1 MKTIGPELLKKM
13 LKAAANYLN
22 LNVDKINALNVFPVP
37 DGDTGTNMNFT
48 ILGAIK
54 EINGK
59 TFDEVGKLAEL
70 ASYGSLKGARGN
82 SGVILS
88 QLIRGF
94 AKELKGSKE
103 IDVNLFVLG
112 LKSATESAYRAVMKP
127 TEGTILTVARGIYE
141 DAQKQ
146 ITKNPNI
153 EMEELLKYCV
163 DSGKKWLSK
172 TPEMLKIL
180 KEANVVDAG
189 GMGLVL
195 LFEGAYKFLISG
207 NMFEEGDV
215 VEKEVNAVTF
225 TSVDDIKYIYCTEF
239 FITNLNG
246 NIQEQFKGYLEKMGD
261 SIIVIQD
268 GDLLKTH
275 IHTNSPGLVLEK
287 ALEYGELIN
296 IKIDNMKYQHNENIA
311 KKEEEIKKE
320 YGFIA
325 VSSGSGFD
333 EILKGLGVDI
343 IIEGGQTMNPST
355 EEFINAISKVYAK
368 NIFIFPNNKNI
379 ILAAEQSINMLS
391 TSKNIYVVKTRN
403 IPQCISALIHFDIN
417 ASFEKNIDIIEKEI
431 ARIKTVE
438 ITNAV
443 RETKLNGFNIKE
455 GDFIA
460 IADKEIIAT
469 SESLEQIAKDTIDKI
484 ITDSTSLFTIYY
496 GKYVNQELIGE
507 LVIYINNKFSYVDVE
522 YYESGNELYHLILA
536 SEM

>member
-1 MKTIGPELLKKM
+1 
-13 LKAAANYLN
+13 
-22 LNVDKINALNVFPVP
+22 
-37 DGDTGTNMNFT
+37 
-48 ILGAIK
+48 
-54 EINGK
+54 
-59 TFDEVGKLAEL
+59 
-70 ASYGSLKGARGN
+70 
-82 SGVILS
+82 
-88 QLIRGF
+88 
-94 AKELKGSKE
+94 
-103 IDVNLFVLG
+103 
-112 LKSATESAYRAVMKP
+112 
-127 TEGTILTVARGIYE
+127 
-141 DAQKQ
+141 
-146 ITKNPNI
+146 
-153 EMEELLKYCV
+153 
-163 DSGKKWLSK
+163 
-172 TPEMLKIL
+172 
-180 KEANVVDAG
+180 
-189 GMGLVL
+189 
-195 LFEGAYKFLISG
+195 
-207 NMFEEGDV
+207 
-215 VEKEVNAVTF
+215 
-225 TSVDDIKYIYCTEF
+225 
-239 FITNLNG
+239 
-246 NIQEQFKGYLEKMGD
+246 MGD

-311 KKEEEIKKE
+311 KKEGEIKKE

-368 NIFIFPNNKNI
+368 NVFIFPNNKNI